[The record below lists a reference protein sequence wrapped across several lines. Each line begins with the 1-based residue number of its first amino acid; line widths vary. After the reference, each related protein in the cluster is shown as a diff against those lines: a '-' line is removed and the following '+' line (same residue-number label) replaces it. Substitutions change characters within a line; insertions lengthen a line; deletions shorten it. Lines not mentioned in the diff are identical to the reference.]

1 MIIRGKLQLKEFLL
15 MYFSPYYFF
24 KAQLNANNRKL
35 LKILYFL
42 NLLFCFIQFFLGD
55 YESNLLASLFQFL
68 TSFLIF
74 SVFITI
80 LIVICMFATV
90 LTSYKTYK
98 KNWKPTDYTEITE
111 DYIKFVSAFEVIIPM
126 SELKSVVS
134 QFGGYIFE
142 FKNKAILFVPHDL
155 IMDMQEFVRIINKI
169 KASYSNFK
177 KSSPK
182 HLILFL

>member
-1 MIIRGKLQLKEFLL
+1 MIIRGKLQLKEFLS

-55 YESNLLASLFQFL
+55 YQSNLLASLFQFI
-68 TSFLIF
+68 TSFFIF

-80 LIVICMFATV
+80 LIVISMFATI

-111 DYIKFVSAFEVIIPM
+111 NYIKFVSTFEATIPM
-126 SELKSVVS
+126 SEIKAIVQ
-134 QFGGYIFE
+134 QFNGYIFE
-142 FKNKAILFVPHDL
+142 FKNKAILFVPMGL
-155 IMDMQEFVRIINKI
+155 IMDLQEANQIIVSI
-169 KASYSNFK
+169 KNNYLNIKRK
-177 KSSPK
+177 KK
-182 HLILFL
+182 